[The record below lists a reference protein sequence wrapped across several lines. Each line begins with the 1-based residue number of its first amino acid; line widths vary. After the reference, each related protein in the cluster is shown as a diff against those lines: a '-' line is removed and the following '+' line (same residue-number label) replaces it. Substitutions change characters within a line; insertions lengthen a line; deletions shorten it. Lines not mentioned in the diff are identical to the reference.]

1 MPTPTPHK
9 KAPKKS
15 VTVPVPGFSH
25 VRSAGSIH
33 EYLLKANGLRVLYH
47 HRPGTNVVTT
57 NLTYFVG
64 SRDEARAE
72 TGMAHMLE
80 HMLFKPTD
88 ADLKAKATVSSAMRF
103 DQETGCILNANTWKD
118 RTTYYFSYPSNL
130 FERAIKIEA
139 ERMNGVVLTQASL
152 APERNSVLSEH
163 DMYQGDPHYALYA
176 TMLGAAFY
184 AHPYGH
190 PTIGHR
196 GDIERYTA
204 TGLER
209 FYRLYYRPDNAVL
222 MVIGDIDLKTALTV
236 IKKHCAVL
244 KPPPAAIPR
253 FAITEPKQEGV
264 RRVSVVRPS
273 SLNILSLGSK
283 QPGFPSEQALVLN
296 VLFDVLTD
304 GHESVLYRALVDS
317 GLATSVEGSI
327 EPASEENLAILT
339 ITLAEGVSHQTV
351 EEKVFDVLR
360 TLDQKTITPLLKKVK
375 AKILTDEQFL
385 RDSSL
390 SIAAELTEYAAA
402 GDWTIY
408 TQTLDILERI
418 TAKRLLQALPTLL
431 NSNTQT
437 IGYFIGTAS

>member
-1 MPTPTPHK
+1 MPTPTPRK
-9 KAPKKS
+9 KTPKKS
-15 VTVPVPGFSH
+15 VVIPVPGFSH
-25 VRSAGSIH
+25 ARSAGDIH

-64 SRDEARAE
+64 SRDEARGE

-80 HMLFKPTD
+80 HMLFKPTE
-88 ADLKAKATVSSAMRF
+88 ADLKTKATVSSSMRF

-118 RTTYYFSYPSNL
+118 RTTYYFSYPSSY

-139 ERMNGVVLTQASL
+139 ERMNGVMLNEASL
-152 APERNSVLSEH
+152 VPERNSVLSEH
-163 DMYQGDPHYALYA
+163 DMYQGDPYYAVYA
-176 TMLGAAFY
+176 AMLGAAFY

-196 GDIERYTA
+196 GDIEQYTA
-204 TGLER
+204 ASLER
-209 FYRLYYRPDNAVL
+209 FYRLYYRPDNAII
-222 MVIGDIDLKTALTV
+222 MVVGDIDLEVALTL
-236 IKKHCAVL
+236 IKKHCANIT
-244 KPPPAAIPR
+244 PPAAPIPR
-253 FAITEPKQEGV
+253 FSITEPKQEGV

-273 SLNILSLGSK
+273 SMQILSIGSK
-283 QPGFPSEQALVLN
+283 QPGFPSEQSLVLN

-339 ITLAEGVSHQTV
+339 VTLAEGVSHQAV
-351 EEKVFDVLR
+351 EEKVCAVLR
-360 TLDQKTITPLLKKVK
+360 ELDQKTLAPLLKKAK
-375 AKILTDEQFL
+375 AKILTDEEFL

-390 SIAAELTEYAAA
+390 SIVAELTEYAAA
-402 GDWTIY
+402 GDWTIF
-408 TQTLDILERI
+408 TKTLDILESI
-418 TAKRLLQALPTLL
+418 TVKRLQAAIPTLL
-431 NSNTQT
+431 NPSTQT

>member
-1 MPTPTPHK
+1 MSTATSK
-9 KAPKKS
+9 KVSKK
-15 VTVPVPGFSH
+15 VTKPPVSGFIH
-25 VRSAGSIH
+25 VLTAGDIH
-33 EYLLKANGLRVLYH
+33 EYKLKANKLRVLYH

-64 SRDEARAE
+64 SRDEARGE

-80 HMLFKPTD
+80 HMLFKPTKT
-88 ADLKAKATVSSAMRF
+88 DLHEKAEVSASMRF

-118 RTTYYFSYPSNL
+118 RTTYFFSYPSSYL
-130 FERAIKIEA
+130 ERAIKIEA
-139 ERMNGVVLTQASL
+139 QRMNDVVLTEASL

-163 DMYQGDPHYALYA
+163 DMYQSDPYYALYA

-196 GDIERYTA
+196 GDIEQYTA
-204 TGLER
+204 ASLER

-222 MVIGDIDLKTALTV
+222 MVIGDVDLKTALTL
-236 IKKHCAVL
+236 IKKHCASIKV
-244 KPPPAAIPR
+244 PEASIPR
-253 FAITEPKQEGV
+253 FTITEPKQEGV
-264 RRVSVVRPS
+264 RRVNVVRPS
-273 SLNILSLGSK
+273 SLQILSLGSK
-283 QPGFPSEQALVLN
+283 QPGFPSEHSLVLN

-304 GHESVLYRALVDS
+304 GHESVLHRALVDS

-339 ITLAEGVSHQTV
+339 LTLAEGVTHQAV
-351 EEKVFDVLR
+351 EEKVFAVLR
-360 TLDQKTITPLLKKVK
+360 ELDLKTLAPLLKKVK
-375 AKILTDEQFL
+375 AKILTDEVFL

-402 GDWTIY
+402 GDWTVY
-408 TQTLDILERI
+408 TKTLAILEDI
-418 TAKRLLQALPTLL
+418 TAKRLQAAIPTLL
-431 NSNTQT
+431 NPNTQT